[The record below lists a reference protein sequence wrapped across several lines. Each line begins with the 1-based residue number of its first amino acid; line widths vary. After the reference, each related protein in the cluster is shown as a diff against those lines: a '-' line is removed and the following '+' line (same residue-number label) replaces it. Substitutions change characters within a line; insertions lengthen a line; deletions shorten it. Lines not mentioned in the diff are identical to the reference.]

1 MTITEYARHRG
12 CALQAVQYAIKAGRI
27 QRAQDGKIDSDQADA
42 DWERN
47 TMHSNARYGPKTQQ
61 KQGGP
66 SPSHSA
72 KVKAAEAAADL
83 SSGERMAS
91 GPDYSKARAAKEI
104 YEARL
109 KKLDFEERLGNLV
122 SRSEVELEAFN
133 RFRVL
138 RDACL
143 NIPNRVSAQIAA
155 ETEPAIVFQ
164 ILEDEVRRVFENFS
178 ESRAEPEAA

>member
-12 CALQAVQYAIKAGRI
+12 CQLQAVQYAIKAGRI
-27 QRAQDGKIDSDQADA
+27 QRSDEGKIDSDQADA

-47 TMHSNARYGPKTQQ
+47 TMHSNARYGPKPP
-61 KQGGP
+61 KKEGGP
-66 SPSHSA
+66 APSHSA
-72 KVKAAEAAADL
+72 KAKAAEAAADL
-83 SSGERMAS
+83 SSGERLAT

-122 SRSEVELEAFN
+122 SRQEMELAAFN

-143 NIPNRVSAQIAA
+143 NIPNRIASQIAA
-155 ETEPAIVFQ
+155 ESDPAIVFQ
-164 ILEDEVRRVFENFS
+164 ILEDEVRLVFDNFS
-178 ESRAEPEAA
+178 EARTEEAA